1 MNETEK
7 RAQYFVNIR
16 NSMNGSVNAML
27 KMELT
32 EIDET
37 KKSVTFHF
45 PLEQWEMNP
54 SGHTHGGIIC
64 TMLDMSMGAAAYS
77 YSDASFAPTIQ
88 MAVNFDRGSE
98 AGDALTVES
107 ICDHVGSRMAQ
118 VRALARNKKGIV
130 VASANGS
137 YAINHK
143 VHE

>member
-16 NSMNGSVNAML
+16 NSMNGSVNTML

-37 KKSVTFHF
+37 KKSVTLHF

-64 TMLDMSMGAAAYS
+64 TMLDMSMGAARTATATPRLHLRFRWQS
-77 YSDASFAPTIQ
+77 TSIE
-88 MAVNFDRGSE
+88 AVKPEMR
-98 AGDALTVES
+98 
-107 ICDHVGSRMAQ
+107 
-118 VRALARNKKGIV
+118 
-130 VASANGS
+130 
-137 YAINHK
+137 
-143 VHE
+143 

>member
-37 KKSVTFHF
+37 KKSVTLHF

-54 SGHTHGGIIC
+54 SGHTRRHHLYDVGYGHGSGSVQLQRRLVC
-64 TMLDMSMGAAAYS
+64 TYD
-77 YSDASFAPTIQ
+77 SD
-88 MAVNFDRGSE
+88 GSQ
-98 AGDALTVES
+98 L
-107 ICDHVGSRMAQ
+107 
-118 VRALARNKKGIV
+118 
-130 VASANGS
+130 
-137 YAINHK
+137 
-143 VHE
+143 